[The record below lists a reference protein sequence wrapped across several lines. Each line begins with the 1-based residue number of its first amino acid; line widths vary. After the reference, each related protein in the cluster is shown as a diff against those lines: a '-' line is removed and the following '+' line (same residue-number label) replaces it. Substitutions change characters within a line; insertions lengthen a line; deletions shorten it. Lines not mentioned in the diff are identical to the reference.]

1 MGAILDRLDDD
12 ENARRLLR
20 ARLSDALEQ
29 ARTGDL
35 AEGDGE
41 TAMRRAFAA
50 GGAGW
55 SGSAATSRLGRRK

>member
-20 ARLSDALEQ
+20 ARLSEALEQ

-50 GGAGW
+50 GIRAPR
-55 SGSAATSRLGRRK
+55 ATRRKWGRHGP

>member
-1 MGAILDRLDDD
+1 MGAILDRVDDD

-20 ARLSDALEQ
+20 ARLSESLEQ

-41 TAMRRAFAA
+41 TAMRRAFAPA
-50 GGAGW
+50 I
-55 SGSAATSRLGRRK
+55 SGPRATR